1 MTKKKK
7 YKIEIDKVYPKP
19 KAKYY
24 EDTISEAKRC
34 ARHMLE
40 NNPQGI
46 VRIKKLKVN
55 GKSYKAVS
63 SHWWA
68 KNRETGRDRIVGL

>member
-1 MTKKKK
+1 MGKKKK

-19 KAKYY
+19 KAKYD
-24 EDTISEAKRC
+24 DTMPEAKRC
-34 ARHMLE
+34 ARHMLQ

-46 VRIKKLKVN
+46 VRIKELKSD
-55 GKSYKAVS
+55 GKSYKSKS

-68 KNRETGRDRIVGL
+68 KNKETGRDRIVGL